1 MNNQVLADSYA
12 ILLDSL
18 DDVNGDDGIK
28 ITPKVTRN
36 HIQNSILVFEVT
48 LPYRRLWNYTVLAHG
63 CEQHP
68 VTSNTI
74 ILSKNPYVCECIMCT
89 EFVFFRYS

>member
-18 DDVNGDDGIK
+18 DGVNGDDGIK

-36 HIQNSILVFEVT
+36 QMQNSILVFEVT

-63 CEQHP
+63 YEQYP
-68 VTSNTI
+68 VTSNT
-74 ILSKNPYVCECIMCT
+74 ILSKNPYVRECIMCI

>member
-18 DDVNGDDGIK
+18 DGVNGDDGIK

-36 HIQNSILVFEVT
+36 QMQNSILVFEVT
-48 LPYRRLWNYTVLAHG
+48 LPYRRLWNYTVLPHG
-63 CEQHP
+63 CEQQP
-68 VTSNTI
+68 VTSNT
-74 ILSKNPYVCECIMCT
+74 ILSKNPYVCECIMCI